1 MLVEM
6 VLEDIRRRGLP
17 EEARDMLVKLY
28 AYAVAGK
35 APVKPRSLREE
46 EERLPE
52 KPHEKVPK
60 WVRLAVARELPG
72 ILVEVPYRLLGGRE
86 KDFSPEEEE
95 RVLRL
100 LGKELTPFQIAVLFL
115 WEEYAESGLPWE
127 ALEGA
132 ALARLGEEAAWK
144 LLLEEARERLQ
155 AKGLAPKEKRFLA

>member
-95 RVLRL
+95 QGARL
-100 LGKELTPFQIAVLFL
+100 LGKGLTPFQIAALLL
-115 WEEYAESGLPWE
+115 WEEYAQNGLPW
-127 ALEGA
+127 GA
-132 ALARLGEEAAWK
+132 PGGSRPRQG
-144 LLLEEARERLQ
+144 
-155 AKGLAPKEKRFLA
+155 

>member
-6 VLEDIRRRGLP
+6 VLEDIRRKGLP

-28 AYAVAGK
+28 AYAVGGG
-35 APVKPRSLREE
+35 APVKPKSLREE

-60 WVRLAVARELPG
+60 WVQFAVARELPG

-86 KDFSPEEEE
+86 KDFSPGEEE

-100 LGKELTPFQIAVLFL
+100 LGKGLTPFQIAVLLL
-115 WEEYAESGLPWE
+115 WEEYAQNGLPWE

-132 ALARLGEEAAWK
+132 EAAWR
-144 LLLEEARERLQ
+144 LLLEEARERLK
-155 AKGLAPKEKRFLA
+155 AEGLAPKEKRFLA

>member
-6 VLEDIRRRGLP
+6 VLEDIRRKGFP

-28 AYAVAGK
+28 TYAVAGK

-46 EERLPE
+46 EEKLPE
-52 KPHEKVPK
+52 RPHEKVPK
-60 WVRLAVARELPG
+60 WVRLALAQELPG

-100 LGKELTPFQIAVLFL
+100 LGKGLTPFQIAVLFL
-115 WEEYAESGLPWE
+115 WEEYAQNGLPWE
-127 ALEGA
+127 ALEEA
-132 ALARLGEEAAWK
+132 VLARLGEEAAWR

-155 AKGLAPKEKRFLA
+155 ARGLAPREKRFLA